1 MPFQQPQSLSND
13 QVYAVVGYI
22 LNQNQLLEASA
33 TVDAATLTHLE
44 MPNRDGFYVDDRPD
58 VSEQPCYKDCIRLQ
72 LTGKIR

>member
-1 MPFQQPQSLSND
+1 MRKTSYRLGQHKD
-13 QVYAVVGYI
+13 AKVVVGYI

-58 VSEQPCYKDCIRLQ
+58 VSEQPCYKDCIGLQ